1 MVIFAIE
8 CNEFAFGRGAI
19 RHPIIRIFYMES
31 ETGVSGSF
39 FVWQWEILEVV
50 PF

>member
-1 MVIFAIE
+1 MVIFAIK
-8 CNEFAFGRGAI
+8 CDEFAFVRGVMS
-19 RHPIIRIFYMES
+19 HPIIRIFYMES

-39 FVWQWEILEVV
+39 FVWQWEFWEVM